1 MWSGI
6 VTVDIVS
13 NGPINIYLNCEK
25 KINLWG
31 SQLIFRLSLSP
42 DPCTHQLR
50 HAWAWDF
57 QVVFRLPFLILCPL

>member
-1 MWSGI
+1 MWSGF

-13 NGPINIYLNCEK
+13 NGPINIYWNGERINE
-25 KINLWG
+25 KINRQG

-42 DPCTHQLR
+42 DPYTRQLR

-57 QVVFRLPFLILCPL
+57 QVVFRLPF